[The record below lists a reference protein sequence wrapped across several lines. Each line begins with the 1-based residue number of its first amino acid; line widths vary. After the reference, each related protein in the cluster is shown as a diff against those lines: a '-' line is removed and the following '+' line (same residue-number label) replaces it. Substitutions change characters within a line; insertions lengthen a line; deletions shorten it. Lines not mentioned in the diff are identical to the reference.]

1 MQIFGVMV
9 VRNEADILA
18 INVAHHFAL
27 GIDHFLIADNGS
39 SDGTDRLLEKLT
51 DDGRVR
57 WTRADGPFVQSELAS
72 ALAREAFL
80 RGADWVVPVDADE
93 FWYAPE
99 GNFREVLERSSAGA
113 LEAEVVNFIQRREQ
127 VEARPEAL
135 LEMTRRTATP
145 VGPIERIAELVEA
158 REAAFV
164 EILYPPKHVSRASL
178 AIEIG
183 QGNHS
188 VGGVPGPT
196 EKTGSILCLHVPL
209 RALSVLRAKAD
220 SERPAEH
227 LEHYLRFSW
236 HVRRWRRLAELGTL
250 DAEWR
255 ANSYAGEFLDV
266 YGTPH
271 PVVFD
276 PRLRDAV
283 APWIDGG
290 MPKPVRPEGAELPPR
305 LFLSPHVGPTRGER
319 TGPILSQ
326 MRRIEGWL
334 FEPEA
339 TVLIATVALALSGD
353 EPHAIVEV
361 GSYCGRSTVV
371 LGGVLKAVGSDSR
384 VYAIDPHEG
393 ELTTSG
399 SETRFEAPTLERFQR
414 NVAEAGLEG
423 IVQTIAKRSFEVEW
437 AEPISLLFID
447 GLHDYGSVSRDFAHF
462 ERWVVPGGYVVFD
475 DYDRTFPGVIAFV
488 DEVLESGEYRRVQ
501 TVGKLVVTQKRNSE
515 REESSPSAGTR
526 EGTLRSDRD
535 WLKERLTR
543 QERGIEFL
551 RDVLSDE
558 IARRESIVAERDR
571 MVANLQA
578 ELHSKV
584 GECNRVILDLQSEL
598 HAKVGECN
606 RVIQDLQA
614 RLQGTASASAPGPAG
629 GSPSTAEG
637 GS

>member
-1 MQIFGVMV
+1 MQVFGVMV
-9 VRNEADILA
+9 VRNEADILRV
-18 INVAHHFAL
+18 NLAHHFAL
-27 GIDHFLIADNGS
+27 GIDRFLIADNGS
-39 SDGTDRLLEKLT
+39 SDGTKRLLEALGS
-51 DDGRVR
+51 DRR
-57 WTRADGPFVQSELAS
+57 LLWTTADGPFRQSEITT

-80 RGADWVVPVDADE
+80 RGADWVVPIDADE
-93 FWYAPE
+93 FWHAPA
-99 GNFREVLERSSAGA
+99 GDFRSVLERSSAGA

-188 VGGVPGPT
+188 VAGVAGPT
-196 EKTGSILCLHVPL
+196 EKTASILCLHAPL
-209 RALSVLRAKAD
+209 RALSVLRAKVD

-236 HVRRWRRLAELGTL
+236 HVRRWRRLAERGTL
-250 DAEWR
+250 EAEWR

-266 YGTPH
+266 YGRPH

-276 PRLRDAV
+276 SRLRDVV
-283 APWIDGG
+283 APWIDAR
-290 MPKPVRPEGAELPPR
+290 MPKPPRLEGAEPPPR
-305 LFLSPHVGPTRGER
+305 LFLFPHFGPARGER
-319 TGPILSQ
+319 TGPILAQ
-326 MRRIEGWL
+326 MRQVEGWL

-339 TVLIATVALALSGD
+339 TVLMATVALALSGD

-371 LGGVLKAVGSDSR
+371 LGGVVKALGADSR

-393 ELTTSG
+393 EITTSD
-399 SETRFEAPTLERFQR
+399 SQTRFEAPTLERFER
-414 NVAEAGLEG
+414 NIARAGLEG
-423 IVQTIAKRSFEVEW
+423 IVQTIPKRSFEVEW

-462 ERWVVPGGYVVFD
+462 ERWVMPGGYVVFD

-488 DEVLESGEYRRVQ
+488 DEVLKSGEYRRVQ
-501 TVGKLVVTQKRNSE
+501 TVGELVVTQKIE
-515 REESSPSAGTR
+515 RGPETGSLPAEAR
-526 EGTLRSDRD
+526 EAAVPADRGWLR
-535 WLKERLTR
+535 ERLAR

-551 RDVLSDE
+551 RDILSEE

-571 MVANLQA
+571 MVADLQA
-578 ELHSKV
+578 
-584 GECNRVILDLQSEL
+584 EL

-606 RVIQDLQA
+606 RVIRDLQAELHAKVGECNRIIQDLQA
-614 RLQGTASASAPGPAG
+614 RLQGTGPAAAPGGSASAP
-629 GSPSTAEG
+629 EG